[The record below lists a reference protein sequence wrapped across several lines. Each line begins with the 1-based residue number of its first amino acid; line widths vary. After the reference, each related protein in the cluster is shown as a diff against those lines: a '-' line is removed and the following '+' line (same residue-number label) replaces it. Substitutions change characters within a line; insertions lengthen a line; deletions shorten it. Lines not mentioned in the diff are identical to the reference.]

1 MNVSPNNRTAQ
12 PQAPASGR
20 AAAPNRP
27 SATQG
32 VRQAPRATAPST
44 SVGAKAS
51 AAPDAA
57 AQPTRAEVASSLQ
70 RLDAYAESLNERL
83 RGAAS
88 DAPAGE
94 ASAFRDVAD
103 FLQHG
108 LDRIRAGIAD
118 GTLAPEDIQRGTKV
132 MFERTRQMLDKAR
145 QGEPSGGSGSDA
157 AVKASDGSD
166 AVTKAPAR
174 TDAEIKAPAVT
185 DAETKVPAGSDAEV
199 KASAGFDAAR
209 ADAGQVDAAAA
220 RDASRG
226 ADAATSD
233 AHADEALA
241 DLGRSILARLENL
254 PSELLSLIDPKAMSD
269 RAGRLYGPLDGAEAI
284 APKRSGV
291 DLAG

>member
-1 MNVSPNNRTAQ
+1 MNVSSNNRTAQ

-27 SATQG
+27 SATGG

-44 SVGAKAS
+44 PVGAKGA

-83 RGAAS
+83 RGAAL

-94 ASAFRDVAD
+94 AGAFRDVVD
-103 FLQHG
+103 FLEQG
-108 LDRIRAGIAD
+108 LGRIRAGIAD
-118 GTLAPEDIQRGTKV
+118 GTLTPEDIQRGTKV
-132 MFERTRQMLDKAR
+132 IFERSRQMLDKAR
-145 QGEPSGGSGSDA
+145 QGAPSGSVAPPDA
-157 AVKASDGSD
+157 EVKA
-166 AVTKAPAR
+166 
-174 TDAEIKAPAVT
+174 
-185 DAETKVPAGSDAEV
+185 PAGSDAEV
-199 KASAGFDAAR
+199 KAPADPDAAVKPGSGSDADLGAR
-209 ADAGQVDAAAA
+209 AATDRVDDAS
-220 RDASRG
+220 RDASRV
-226 ADAATSD
+226 D
-233 AHADEALA
+233 ADEVAGKADGAEDALQ

-254 PSELLSLIDPKAMSD
+254 PSELLSLIDTDALPD

-284 APKRSGV
+284 APKRGGV